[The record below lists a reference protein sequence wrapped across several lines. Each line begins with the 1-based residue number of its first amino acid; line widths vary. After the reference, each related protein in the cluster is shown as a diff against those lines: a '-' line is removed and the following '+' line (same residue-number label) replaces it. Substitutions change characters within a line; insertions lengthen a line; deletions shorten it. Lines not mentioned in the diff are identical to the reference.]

1 MSRFKSIVAL
11 AAAAT
16 FATAVSA
23 CGSLGAS
30 GDAAQAAG
38 TGSKGTITV
47 RIPDPGNSGALALGK
62 KDGSLAAAL
71 AKVGAK
77 VEWTGTAGPFAPA
90 AQELDANALDFAQG
104 SITSVIPALSQK
116 PGFKLFAA
124 IAPDKLGEGILVKDD
139 SGINSVADLVGKKV
153 AVNQGGTGEYLLLKA
168 LAQANIP
175 ADKVQRVYLAPPQT
189 GAVFHSGKVD
199 AWATWSSYSIS
210 ERANFAEHFVA
221 SGGQIGSQNY
231 SIWTVRTGFV
241 DAHPAVV
248 KAFYDYLHQADAK
261 VAADPEKYINVVRT
275 SGPDAY
281 TGKAKELEVADLK
294 ALAPTSAITAE
305 DKQNFAQVAQFFAD
319 AKVTPS
325 AVDVAPWI
333 VDVDSLQ
340 GQS

>member
-1 MSRFKSIVAL
+1 MSRFKQIVAL

-23 CGSLGAS
+23 CGSSSAS
-30 GDAAQAAG
+30 GDAAQAAS
-38 TGSKGTITV
+38 GSKGTITV

-77 VEWTGTAGPFAPA
+77 VQWTGTAGPFAPA

-104 SITSVIPALSQK
+104 SITSVIPALAQK
-116 PGFKLFAA
+116 PGFKLFAE
-124 IAPDKLGEGILVKDD
+124 IAPDKVGEGILVKDD

-199 AWATWSSYSIS
+199 AWATWSSYSTS
-210 ERANFAEHFVA
+210 ELANFGEHFVA
-221 SGGQIGSQNY
+221 DGGQIGSQNY

-241 DAHPAVV
+241 DQHPEVV

-281 TGKAKELEVADLK
+281 TGKAKDIEAADLK
-294 ALAPTSAITAE
+294 ALAPTSAITAA
-305 DKQNFAQVAQFFAD
+305 DKQNFTQVAQFFAD

-325 AVDVAPWI
+325 TVEVDQSV
-333 VDVDSLQ
+333 VDVDSLK
-340 GQS
+340 GQ